1 MNIALVLA
9 GGTGSRVGAD
19 IPKQYIEVKGK
30 PIISYCMDTLTA
42 HDEVDAICIVAD
54 EMWHDYILD
63 HISMKKFRG
72 FSAPG
77 RNRQL
82 SIWQGLCEIK
92 KYASNDALVMIHD
105 SARPMLGNKLID
117 DCFIAVTGHDG
128 AMPVLPMK
136 DTVYLSQDGKKV
148 SELLDRSSV
157 FAGQAPEVFRLDKYY
172 EANRKLLTEKILY
185 INGSTEPAVLMGMDI
200 AMVPGDER
208 NFKITTKE
216 DLSRFIEIM
225 DNQSIY

>member
-19 IPKQYIEVKGK
+19 VPKQYIEVNGK

-42 HDEVDAICIVAD
+42 HNEVDAIWIVAD
-54 EMWHDYILD
+54 EMWHDYILNN
-63 HISMKKFRG
+63 ISMKKFRG

-92 KYASNDALVMIHD
+92 TFATDDALVMIHD
-105 SARPMLGNKLID
+105 AVRPMLGNNQIE
-117 DCFIAVTGHDG
+117 DCFIAATGHDG
-128 AMPVLPMK
+128 VMPVLPMK

-148 SELLDRSSV
+148 SELLDRNSV

-172 EANRKLLTEKILY
+172 EANKILLTEKILY
-185 INGSTEPAVLMGMDI
+185 INGSTEPAILMGMDI
-200 AMVPGDER
+200 VMVPGDER

-216 DLSRFIEIM
+216 DLRRFIEIM